1 MSFLSSSQ
9 STLDSN
15 LLDPLILKEKEEK
28 EPIIGIDLGTKFS
41 CVGII
46 RNGRVDIVPEAN
58 GDTGDKIIPSIVG
71 FIPEKCIGKL
81 ASEHIL
87 EYIKSIMYESKRLI
101 GHKFSN
107 ENVQNDIS
115 HWPIKITED
124 KKTGK
129 PQYVIKVDNEERK
142 YFPEEVSSMILEYLK
157 KQAEIYNG
165 NKEIKKAVITVPAHF
180 NNLERKATIEA
191 ANKAGLEVIKLIN
204 EPTAAAIAY
213 GDIIKSDKERKVL
226 IFDLGGG
233 TFDVSIV
240 KIKGNEYTVLASQGE
255 EHLGGED
262 FNQRLFDY
270 VKKEIKKNDIFKDV
284 DFNKNDEIAIFTV
297 QNLMKTIEQVKTE
310 LSSQKKSSLFILNL
324 FGKNNNFKLN
334 IKREEYEEL
343 CKDLFEKCLIKV
355 DETLK
360 FAELKKKE
368 IDEIILV
375 GGSCRTPKIQKMV
388 EEHFEKKPLKNIP
401 VDEVVAYGATLFS
414 NQNNDLIINDITFN
428 NIGIAVKGKL
438 SVIIPKGTILP
449 LRGNNLLKFEKEYI
463 ITGKNEVITI
473 RIFEGNNEKIS
484 DNNFLGEFK
493 IKCNGNNETFKISMI
508 IDYNSILN
516 VEASTN
522 DKKLNSIKIKIMN
535 E

>member
-9 STLDSN
+9 STLASN

-41 CVGII
+41 CVGIM
-46 RNGRVDIVPEAN
+46 REGRVEIVPEVN
-58 GDTGDKIIPSIVG
+58 SGNRIIPSIVG
-71 FIPEKCIGKL
+71 FNHDNEKCIGKV

-87 EYIKSIMYESKRLI
+87 EYIKSIMYDSKRLI

-115 HWPIKITED
+115 HWPIKIIED

-180 NNLERKATIEA
+180 NNLQRKATIEA
-191 ANKAGLEVIKLIN
+191 ANKAGLEVYKLIN

-270 VKKEIKKNDIFKDV
+270 VKKEIKKNDIFKNV
-284 DFNKNDEIAIFTV
+284 DFNKKDEIAIFTI

-310 LSSQKKSSLFILNL
+310 LSARKQTSLFIPNL
-324 FGKNNNFKLN
+324 FGINNFKLI
-334 IKREEYEEL
+334 IKRTEYEEL
-343 CKDLFEKCLIKV
+343 CKDLFEKCFVKV

-360 FAELKKKE
+360 FAKLDKKE
-368 IDEIILV
+368 LDEIILV
-375 GGSCRTPKIQKMV
+375 GGSSRTPKIQEMV
-388 EEHFEKKPLKNIP
+388 EKYFGKKPLQNIP

-414 NQNNDLIINDITFN
+414 NQNNNLIINDITFN

-438 SVIIPKGTILP
+438 NVIIPKGTILP
-449 LRGNNLLKFEKEYI
+449 LRGKNLLKFEKEYI
-463 ITGKNEVITI
+463 ITGENEETTI

-493 IKCNGNNETFKISMI
+493 IKWNEKIKISMK
-508 IDYNSILN
+508 IDHNSVLN
-516 VEASTN
+516 VEAIAITN

-535 E
+535 K

>member
-9 STLDSN
+9 STLASN

-41 CVGII
+41 CVGIM
-46 RNGRVDIVPEAN
+46 RNDRVDIVPEAN
-58 GDTGDKIIPSIVG
+58 SGDRIIPSIVG
-71 FIPEKCIGKL
+71 FFPEKCIGKV
-81 ASEHIL
+81 ASDHIL
-87 EYIKSIMYESKRLI
+87 EYNKSIMYDSKRLI

-115 HWPIKITED
+115 HWTIKIIED

-157 KQAEIYNG
+157 EQAKIYNG
-165 NKEIKKAVITVPAHF
+165 NKEIKRAVITVPAHF
-180 NNLERKATIEA
+180 NNLQRKATIEA
-191 ANKAGLEVIKLIN
+191 ANKAGLEVINLIN

-213 GDIIKSDKERKVL
+213 GNIIKSDNERKVL

-240 KIKGNEYTVLASQGE
+240 KIKGKEYTVVASQGE

-262 FNQRLFDY
+262 FNQRLLDY
-270 VKKEIKKNDIFKDV
+270 VIKEIKKDKDFEKF
-284 DFNKNDEIAIFTV
+284 DFNKNATIFTI

-310 LSSQKKSSLFILNL
+310 LSARKQTSLFIPNL
-324 FGKNNNFKLN
+324 FGINNFKLI
-334 IKREEYEEL
+334 IKRTEYEEL

-360 FAELKKKE
+360 FAKLDKKE
-368 IDEIILV
+368 LDEIILV
-375 GGSCRTPKIQKMV
+375 GGSSRTPKIQEMV
-388 EEHFEKKPLKNIP
+388 EKYFGKKPLQNIP

-414 NQNNDLIINDITFN
+414 NQNNLIINDITFN
-428 NIGIAVKGKL
+428 NIGIAVQGKL
-438 SVIIPKGTILP
+438 NVIIPKGTILP
-449 LRGNNLLKFEKEYI
+449 LRGKNLLKFEKEYI
-463 ITGKNEVITI
+463 IRGENEETTI
-473 RIFEGNNEKIS
+473 RIYEGNNEKIS

-493 IKCNGNNETFKISMI
+493 IKCNGKNETFKISMI
-508 IDYNSILN
+508 IDYNSVLN
-516 VEASTN
+516 VEANTN
-522 DKKLNSIKIKIMN
+522 DKNLNSIKIKIMN
-535 E
+535 K